1 MPRSHSTSAD
11 ALLRA
16 LACSNQ
22 HCVCHRAVAQGHGLT
37 HCPAHD
43 DQHPSLS
50 VSMGRVAVLWKCHAG
65 CDRRDVAQAVRNLGL

>member
-1 MPRSHSTSAD
+1 MPPSHSTHAV

-16 LACSNQ
+16 LACGNP
-22 HCVCHRAVAQGHGLT
+22 HCVCHQSVTKGSGLT

-50 VSMGRVAVLWKCHAG
+50 VSEGRVAVLWKCHAG
-65 CDRRDVAQAVRNLGL
+65 CDRRDVAQAIRNLGL

>member
-1 MPRSHSTSAD
+1 VPRAHFNSAD

-16 LACSNQ
+16 LACANQ
-22 HCVCHRAVAQGHGLT
+22 HCPCHRSVSLGRGLT

-50 VSMGRVAVLWKCHAG
+50 VQPGRVAVLWKCHAG
-65 CDRRDVAQAVRNLGL
+65 CDRGDVALAIRNLGL

>member
-1 MPRSHSTSAD
+1 MPHPNFTAD

-16 LACSNQ
+16 LACANP
-22 HCVCHRAVAQGHGLT
+22 HCPCHRSVAQGRGLT

-50 VSMGRVAVLWKCHAG
+50 VTPGRVAVLWKCHAG
-65 CDRRDVAQAVRNLGL
+65 CDQRDVTQAIKGLGL